1 MNQYFNIIISNI
13 HLLMF
18 QYMISHKKDTQ
29 RQFLFIFYK
38 PIHAMILSYHELEK
52 KKISRCKKRI
62 IKTGAGAWPA
72 WDVSSVSM
80 DASVRVSYR
89 TPVGS
94 SACPTHP
101 SRLFQLLCGQP
112 LLVLGIST
120 NIQCYLALF
129 IYFCE
134 TEVTKNYIVR
144 TAG

>member
-18 QYMISHKKDTQ
+18 QYMISHKKRYTKTTYIH
-29 RQFLFIFYK
+29 FLYCNDI
-38 PIHAMILSYHELEK
+38 ILSWTWEEENMLYV
-52 KKISRCKKRI
+52 
-62 IKTGAGAWPA
+62 KTGAGAWPA

-120 NIQCYLALF
+120 NIQCYLELF